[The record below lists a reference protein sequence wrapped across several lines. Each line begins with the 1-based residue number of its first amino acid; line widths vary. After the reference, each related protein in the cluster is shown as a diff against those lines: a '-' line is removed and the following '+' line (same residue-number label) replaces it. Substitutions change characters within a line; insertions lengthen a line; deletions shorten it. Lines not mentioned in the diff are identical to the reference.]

1 MSGYDSDDLTTEE
14 LALELGYR
22 DFDWDQLDDAE
33 VERHDEIIE
42 MSPDELAK
50 LDVAHLTD
58 LQKWAAAQAWAEHE
72 ELEQFSVL
80 STALI
85 NGDHKHPALD
95 YGEIGLELVSDLMLE
110 EQFSEARALLAR
122 VAPLV
127 DDEAHL
133 VHRYEASLDILE
145 GDRDTGLEKIQSIID
160 QNETD
165 PVVLLALAEDLLSVG
180 EFEQCGQLL
189 DQAEDLARM
198 DNDRSL
204 LEDIAEARSFLE
216 EYSEE

>member
-22 DFDWDQLDDAE
+22 DFDWDQLDEGE
-33 VERHDEIIE
+33 VERHDEIID
-42 MSPDELAK
+42 MSPDELEQLDPAK
-50 LDVAHLTD
+50 LND
-58 LQKWAAAQAWAEHE
+58 LHRWAAAQAWAEHE
-72 ELEQFSVL
+72 NMERFTELATMLVE
-80 STALI
+80 
-85 NGDHKHPALD
+85 GDHKHPALD

-110 EQFSEARALLAR
+110 EEFTEARALLKR
-122 VAPLV
+122 VSALV
-127 DDEAHL
+127 DDDAHL

-145 GDRDTGLEKIQSIID
+145 GDRDTGLAKIQAIID

-180 EFEQCGQLL
+180 EFEQSGQLL

-198 DNDRSL
+198 DNDKSL
-204 LEDIAEARSFLE
+204 LEDIAEARAFLE
-216 EYSEE
+216 EYDED